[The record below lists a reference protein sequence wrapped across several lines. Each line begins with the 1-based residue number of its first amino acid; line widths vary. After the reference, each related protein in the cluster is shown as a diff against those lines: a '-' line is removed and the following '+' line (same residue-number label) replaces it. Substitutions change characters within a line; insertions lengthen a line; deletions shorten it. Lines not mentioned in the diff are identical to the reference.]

1 MKTVTDKLGS
11 LIILEKPDQQPNQ
24 EAKELDTG
32 HECKKQGA
40 IKIKKIQ
47 PHK

>member
-11 LIILEKPDQQPNQ
+11 LIILEKPDPQPNQ
-24 EAKELDTG
+24 EAIEPDIG
-32 HECKKQGA
+32 HECKSKE
-40 IKIKKIQ
+40 KPKKKVQ